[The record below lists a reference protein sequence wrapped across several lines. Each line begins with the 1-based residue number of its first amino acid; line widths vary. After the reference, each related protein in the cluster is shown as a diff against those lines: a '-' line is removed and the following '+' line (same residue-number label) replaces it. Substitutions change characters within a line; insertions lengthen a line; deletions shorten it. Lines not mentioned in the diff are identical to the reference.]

1 MIVDRWQLSATSC
14 CHLQKFDIFCN
25 PMINIYVIIL
35 ARFSLLGFPLLI
47 IITRKQKN
55 KVMKIQITK
64 QGFFLLFVYRYIIF
78 GFDLIISILHLQ
90 RAKIPESV
98 SNSTDNISKRKNWRE
113 SKKKNMLIF
122 KINKP
127 MKVFWYS
134 LLHVLQIYS
143 PDNFR
148 TKNGDFCGICGP
160 NWFHLSKVTVP
171 LVMHNSKIVLHSGA
185 VNVHFRHGSV

>member
-98 SNSTDNISKRKNWRE
+98 SNSADNISKRKNWRE
-113 SKKKNMLIF
+113 SKKKICSFSKLTSQWKCFDIPFYMYYKYIHQTIF
-122 KINKP
+122 VQRMVIFV
-127 MKVFWYS
+127 VF
-134 LLHVLQIYS
+134 VVQI
-143 PDNFR
+143 
-148 TKNGDFCGICGP
+148 DFIWVRSRCLKWCIIP
-160 NWFHLSKVTVP
+160 
-171 LVMHNSKIVLHSGA
+171 
-185 VNVHFRHGSV
+185 R

>member
-35 ARFSLLGFPLLI
+35 ARVTLLGFLLLI
-47 IITRKQKN
+47 IIPRKQKN

-90 RAKIPESV
+90 RAKIHESV
-98 SNSTDNISKRKNWRE
+98 SNSTDNI
-113 SKKKNMLIF
+113 
-122 KINKP
+122 
-127 MKVFWYS
+127 
-134 LLHVLQIYS
+134 
-143 PDNFR
+143 
-148 TKNGDFCGICGP
+148 
-160 NWFHLSKVTVP
+160 
-171 LVMHNSKIVLHSGA
+171 
-185 VNVHFRHGSV
+185 

>member
-1 MIVDRWQLSATSC
+1 MNVTCEEKFLVFLTYSETDTVMIVDRWQLSATSC

-47 IITRKQKN
+47 IIPRKQKN

-78 GFDLIISILHLQ
+78 GLDLIISILHLQ

-98 SNSTDNISKRKNWRE
+98 SKFYR
-113 SKKKNMLIF
+113 
-122 KINKP
+122 
-127 MKVFWYS
+127 
-134 LLHVLQIYS
+134 
-143 PDNFR
+143 
-148 TKNGDFCGICGP
+148 
-160 NWFHLSKVTVP
+160 
-171 LVMHNSKIVLHSGA
+171 
-185 VNVHFRHGSV
+185 